1 MVMRTVAIVLVVV
14 LVVGVGSSAFMVRE
28 WQQVIKTRFG
38 KPVGSA
44 ITDPGLHFRIPFID
58 KIHPFEKRFLEW
70 DGLVTQVPT
79 KEKKSILV
87 DTYARWRITDPLLF
101 FQRLKNEAGAHR
113 RLDGILNGE
122 TRDAVARHN
131 LVELVRTTIDR
142 QPLEDESLFEG
153 QTSEFET
160 IEFGREVIRKEILE
174 NAQTRVPDLGIE
186 ILDVRFKRINY
197 VEDVQRTVYAR
208 MIAERRRIADRFR
221 SEGEGEA
228 SRIRGDKEREL
239 MRIRSE
245 AYRTAQEIKGRA
257 DAAATAIYADAYDQS
272 ADARS
277 FYAFLKTMETYR
289 ETFDEETW
297 MVLSTQADYFRYLQE
312 SGR

>member
-1 MVMRTVAIVLVVV
+1 MAMRTVVIVLLVV
-14 LVVGVGSSAFMVRE
+14 LLGAVWSSAFIVRE
-28 WQQVIKTRFG
+28 WQQVIITRFG
-38 KPVGSA
+38 KPIGDA
-44 ITDPGLHFRIPFID
+44 ITDPGLHFRVPFID
-58 KIHPFEKRFLEW
+58 KIHPFDKRFLEW

-87 DTYARWRITDPLLF
+87 DTYARWRITEPLLF

-122 TRDAVARHN
+122 TRNAIASHN
-131 LVELVRTTIDR
+131 LVELVRTTNR
-142 QPLEDESLFEG
+142 EPLQDESLFEG
-153 QTSEFET
+153 ETSELES
-160 IEFGREVIRKEILE
+160 IEFGREKIRQEILQ
-174 NAQTRVPDLGIE
+174 NAQERVPDLGIE

-197 VEDVQRTVYAR
+197 VEEVQRKVYDR
-208 MIAERRRIADRFR
+208 MIAERKRISDRFR
-221 SEGEGEA
+221 SEGEGSA
-228 SRIRGDKEREL
+228 SRIRGEKDREL

-245 AYRTAQEIKGRA
+245 AYRTAQEIKGKA
-257 DAAATAIYADAYDQS
+257 DAEATAIYAGAYNQS
-272 ADARS
+272 ADSRG

-297 MVLSTQADYFRYLQE
+297 LVLSTQADYFRYLQE